1 MILEL
6 YNKHS
11 SNQIYYNGF
20 STGNQIYLFSLAS
33 VDPRLISGVSSDE
46 YANNIPYSVP
56 WVYLDYWFA

>member
-20 STGNQIYLFSLAS
+20 STGNQIYLFSLAY

-56 WVYLDYWFA
+56 